1 MDNTIMIHAG
11 HYVDCT
17 LGVTFGLSTL
27 AAAGIGQI
35 FSGIGGVI
43 FGDALDA
50 AFRKIS
56 GSTKMTLAQKAMR
69 SARMAGLTGGVVG
82 VTLGCALGLVNL
94 IFVDEQKVSML
105 KLQALEEGQE
115 FLFEIEVD
123 NEIHPGYTTVKVRGP
138 DVDGV
143 LASIT
148 AAIAGIGCSV
158 VELHASN
165 RDKFKEEAESSDSE
179 DAVSS
184 FFHHLMPSRVLED
197 VFLIRDRSTHAA
209 IDNEDLDD
217 LARTVLAA
225 AKDPLNSHSLKAQ
238 VDELQVENMALAD
251 RVDILTRMLED
262 RQIVIRERAGADSAD
277 DEGQAAETTKENA

>member
-35 FSGIGGVI
+35 FSGIGGVM

-50 AFRKIS
+50 LFRRIS
-56 GSTKMTLAQKAMR
+56 GSTKMTAAQKATR
-69 SARMAGLTGGVVG
+69 ASRAAGLTGGIVG
-82 VTLGCALGLVNL
+82 VTFGCALGLVNL
-94 IFVDEQKVSML
+94 LFVDEHKASLL

-115 FLFEIEVD
+115 FQFEVEVD
-123 NEIHPGYTTVKVRGP
+123 NEVHPGYTTVAVRGP

-148 AAIAGIGCSV
+148 ATIASMGYSV
-158 VELHASN
+158 VELQASVRSDDVEDDTGKSSAPN
-165 RDKFKEEAESSDSE
+165 SKSDTITSLMDQLMTSRRVEDK
-179 DAVSS
+179 
-184 FFHHLMPSRVLED
+184 
-197 VFLIRDRSTHAA
+197 FLIRDRFTKQA
-209 IDNEDLDD
+209 IENEDLDE
-217 LARTVLAA
+217 LARAVLAA

-238 VDELQVENMALAD
+238 VDELHLENDALAD
-251 RVDILTRMLED
+251 RVAVLERILED
-262 RQIVIRERAGADSAD
+262 RQVKVVQSSGKGS
-277 DEGQAAETTKENA
+277 DEVQ

>member
-35 FSGIGGVI
+35 FSGIGGVM

-50 AFRKIS
+50 LFRRIS
-56 GSTKMTLAQKAMR
+56 GSTKMTTTQKATR
-69 SARMAGLTGGVVG
+69 ASRAAGLTGGIVG
-82 VTLGCALGLVNL
+82 VTFGCALGLVNL
-94 IFVDEQKVSML
+94 LFVDEHKASLL

-115 FLFEIEVD
+115 FQFEVEVD
-123 NEIHPGYTTVKVRGP
+123 NEVHPGYTTVAVRGP

-148 AAIAGIGCSV
+148 ATIASMGYSV
-158 VELHASN
+158 VELQASVRSDDVEDDTGTSSAPN
-165 RDKFKEEAESSDSE
+165 SKSDTITSLMDQLMTSRRVEDK
-179 DAVSS
+179 
-184 FFHHLMPSRVLED
+184 
-197 VFLIRDRSTHAA
+197 FLIRDRFTKQA
-209 IDNEDLDD
+209 IENEDLDE
-217 LARTVLAA
+217 LARAVLAA

-238 VDELQVENMALAD
+238 VDELHLENDALAD
-251 RVDILTRMLED
+251 RVAVLERILED
-262 RQIVIRERAGADSAD
+262 RQVKVVQSSGKGS
-277 DEGQAAETTKENA
+277 DEGQ